1 MGLGTEENNKKLQLF
16 EQKWQQKWQHRQV
29 PENCLLVMALEA
41 EALELVGYASVVLEM
56 QRRVNSEPNKA
67 EPIDVAPK
75 VIAPKF
81 IAPKDVAPKDVAP
94 KDVVPID
101 VAPKDVA
108 PIDVAPIDVA
118 PIEPLMRWLLRCYK

>member
-1 MGLGTEENNKKLQLF
+1 MFELSKETLGEYWKIQGVDVLMGLGTEENNKKLQLF

-56 QRRVNSEPNKA
+56 QRRVNSEPNNS

-75 VIAPKF
+75 VIAPK
-81 IAPKDVAPKDVAP
+81 DVAPKD
-94 KDVVPID
+94 I
-101 VAPKDVA
+101 
-108 PIDVAPIDVA
+108 A
-118 PIEPLMRWLLRCYK
+118 PIEPLMRWLLRCYN